1 MSTSKDEP
9 RYHHGDL
16 RRALVAGGLVLL
28 EQDGASALGLRE
40 IARLVGVSAAAPYRH
55 FADRKAL
62 LEAVAAEG
70 FRDFTRAMTAAAEG
84 LPEGEQLAAM
94 AFGYVRFAREQPALF
109 RLMFS
114 AELHPFRDPEL
125 KAEADAAYATIAMAA
140 AREDNSAPGEV
151 AVMCWSFVHGLSML
165 LLEEQILGV
174 SAGNADALVRVLTER
189 FVRDVRAGLTPAAP
203 ATAENVA

>member
-1 MSTSKDEP
+1 MSTSNDEP

-28 EQDGASALGLRE
+28 EEDGASALGLRE

-70 FRDFTRAMTAAAEG
+70 FRDFSAAMARDAEG
-84 LPEGEQLAAM
+84 VAESEQLAAM
-94 AFGYVRFAREQPALF
+94 AFGYVRFARERPALF

-114 AELHPFRDPEL
+114 SDLHPFRDPEL
-125 KAEADAAYATIAMAA
+125 QTQAEAAYATIAVAA
-140 AREDNSAPGEV
+140 AREDKSAPGEV
-151 AVMCWSFVHGLSML
+151 AVMCWSFVHGLAML

-174 SAGNADALVRVLTER
+174 SASNADALVRVLTER
-189 FVRDVRAGLTPAAP
+189 FVRDVRAGRPEIP
-203 ATAENVA
+203 

>member
-1 MSTSKDEP
+1 MSTLDEES

-28 EQDGASALGLRE
+28 EEKGASALGLRE

-62 LEAVAAEG
+62 LEAVAAQG
-70 FRDFTRAMTAAAEG
+70 FSDFTGAMAKAAEG
-84 LPEGEQLAAM
+84 LAEADQLAAM
-94 AFGYVRFAREQPALF
+94 AFAYVRFALDQPALF

-114 AELHPFRDPEL
+114 SDLHPYRDADL
-125 KAEADAAYATIAMAA
+125 KEQAAAAYASIAVAA
-140 AREDNSAPGEV
+140 AREDKSAPGEM
-151 AVMCWSFVHGLSML
+151 AVTCWSFVHGLAML
-165 LLEEQILGV
+165 VLEEQILGV

-189 FVRDVRAGLTPAAP
+189 FVRDIRAGRRD
-203 ATAENVA
+203 TA

>member
-1 MSTSKDEP
+1 MSTLKDEP

-28 EQDGASALGLRE
+28 EEDGASALGLRE

-70 FRDFTRAMTAAAEG
+70 FRDFTVAMGKDAAGVAES
-84 LPEGEQLAAM
+84 EQLAAM
-94 AFGYVRFAREQPALF
+94 AFGYVRFARERPALF

-114 AELHPFRDPEL
+114 SDLHPFRDPEL
-125 KAEADAAYATIAMAA
+125 QEHADAAYATIAVAA
-140 AREDNSAPGEV
+140 AREDKSAPAEV
-151 AVMCWSFVHGLSML
+151 AVMCWSFVHGLAML
-165 LLEEQILGV
+165 LLEEQILGA
-174 SAGNADALVRVLTER
+174 SAGNADALVRRLTER
-189 FVRDVRAGLTPAAP
+189 FVRDVRAGRPETP
-203 ATAENVA
+203 